1 MVVVNCLGL
10 LVTRPS
16 TPQWFGLAVGGADGD
31 SRSLWP
37 GLAVGGAD
45 GDSRSLW
52 PGLAV
57 VGRMVIAV
65 SQWPG
70 LAVVGQ
76 MVIADHCGLVWL
88 WWGMVI
94 AVLL

>member
-10 LVTRPS
+10 LVTGPS
-16 TPQWFGLAVGGADGD
+16 TP
-31 SRSLWP
+31 
-37 GLAVGGAD
+37 
-45 GDSRSLW
+45 LW

-76 MVIADHCGLVWL
+76 MVIAVSQWPGL
-88 WWGMVI
+88 
-94 AVLL
+94 AVVG

>member
-1 MVVVNCLGL
+1 MVI
-10 LVTRPS
+10 
-16 TPQWFGLAVGGADGD
+16 AV
-31 SRSLWP
+31 
-37 GLAVGGAD
+37 
-45 GDSRSLW
+45 SLW

-57 VGRMVIAV
+57 VGRMVIPV